1 MELNGIKHFVLKMA
15 PRQSKEGSKPQIMHK
30 DTCNYKA
37 YNHKLYLYTQLE
49 HL

>member
-1 MELNGIKHFVLKMA
+1 MHKNPE
-15 PRQSKEGSKPQIMHK
+15 RQSKEGRKPQIMHK